1 MTDKLL
7 IRYSYSIAAN
17 DFIAAGKGSSAIK
30 NTLKSMGIEASII
43 RRIAIVSYE
52 AEINLV
58 IHSYGG
64 MLHCDLYENK
74 IDIITED
81 IGPGIENIDLAL
93 TEGYSTATESIRE
106 LGFGAGMGL
115 PNMKKYSD
123 DFCITSS
130 SKGTFIKITVLL

>member
-1 MTDKLL
+1 MTEKFL
-7 IRYSYSIAAN
+7 IRYSYNIIAN

-30 NTLKSMGIEASII
+30 NILKSMGIESNII

-52 AEINLV
+52 AEMNIV

-64 MLHCDLYENK
+64 MLHCDLYEDK
-74 IDIITED
+74 IDIVTED
-81 IGPGIENIDLAL
+81 TGPGIKNIELAM
-93 TEGYSTATESIRE
+93 TEGYSTAPERVRE

-123 DFCITSS
+123 EFNITSS
-130 SKGTFIKITVLL
+130 SKGTNIKITLLL

>member
-7 IRYSYSIAAN
+7 IRYSYNIAAN
-17 DFIAAGKGSSAIK
+17 DFVAAGKGSSAIK

-123 DFCITSS
+123 DFNITSS